1 MCVEGCLATVTLKL
15 LFTLDLPT
23 WTTPCHTSSMAANTP
38 TRSNSQRQSS
48 GPSRSNSQRQSAG
61 PTRSNSQRHSAATR
75 SNSQRH
81 SAGPS
86 RANSQ
91 RESAG
96 PSRTNSQR
104 QSYGTTRAN
113 TQRELYSKGRQQT
126 TEGTQSN
133 NEAGGMMFTSTW
145 VVRLSASLAILGGA
159 FLFSGV
165 SVLTNSFGQSH
176 PTVEGP
182 DKTSGIIFL
191 AIACVSLV
199 VSVGLGYYGCR
210 KRKKKD
216 EDDTSD
222 SVRAL
227 SFAPALSTTGDMFP
241 WPSTPSH
248 NQPFGSPYSTP
259 AAGQPPS
266 FPFPGEMSHCSAN
279 QSGEPPQVTP
289 QQHQSINGLGGQTPQ
304 QTSPAGKD
312 LPEAVELPG
321 DVSPALVLDPVPPS
335 KS

>member
-38 TRSNSQRQSS
+38 SRSKSQRQSFHTTRSNSQRQSS

-81 SAGPS
+81 SAG
-86 RANSQ
+86 Q
-91 RESAG
+91 
-96 PSRTNSQR
+96 
-104 QSYGTTRAN
+104 
-113 TQRELYSKGRQQT
+113 GRQQT